1 MIKNVNSICQ
11 TKNGH
16 RLHRKYVCLSIKF
29 LIERRYIKNRKRISK
44 GHSYQSNNSQKRDL
58 DLQKTHVITYV
69 DNMST
74 HQLLDSRKKVF

>member
-1 MIKNVNSICQ
+1 MKGGILK
-11 TKNGH
+11 T
-16 RLHRKYVCLSIKF
+16 
-29 LIERRYIKNRKRISK
+29 EKRISK